1 MNENDIFKALAD
13 PTRRTIFD
21 KLAAGSMNASALR
34 EGLPISQSA
43 MSQHLAVLRNAGL
56 VREAKQGRCVNYQ
69 VDPDGLAQIALWL
82 AKYHAWWPARIDAL
96 QTLLKD
102 MDQ

>member
-13 PTRRTIFD
+13 PTRRGIFD

-34 EGLPISQSA
+34 EGLTISQSA

-56 VREAKQGRCVNYQ
+56 VREAKHGRCVNYQ
-69 VDPDGLAQIALWL
+69 VDPDGLAQIAQWL
-82 AKYHAWWPARIDAL
+82 AKYRAYWPARIDAL

>member
-13 PTRRTIFD
+13 PTRRCIFD
-21 KLAAGSMNASALR
+21 KLASGSMNASALR
-34 EGLPISQSA
+34 EGLTISQSA

-56 VREAKQGRCVNYQ
+56 VREAKQGRFVNYQ
-69 VDPDGLAQIALWL
+69 VDPEGLAQIAQWL
-82 AKYHAWWPARIDAL
+82 AKYRAYWPARIDAL